1 MEHKRIVINTGKSL
15 FTEPCRKKKN
25 HENQNK
31 NTQLQGHTCSVNRD
45 FPVLVPSFQ
54 CFYYRVFPALVTT
67 FPCFGYIFSLF
78 NLRVFL
84 CFSKI
89 SDLQGFPCIGY
100 NFFMFQIQGFP
111 CFNNIFFLFWLYYFP
126 VLWTFFLCFI
136 YRVFP
141 VFPKFYVVVFQR
153 AGKSL
158 LWEHKHEC
166 KLGCC
171 TRVWKPSEFALSYQ
185 KCSKESNLGY
195 EIWKSSHWPLIQAS
209 VSC

>member
-1 MEHKRIVINTGKSL
+1 MGHISL
-15 FTEPCRKKKN
+15 TKVKKHGLNFDYCQKYFMDFRVNHRFLVLLKFLSKLFRKDFKMS
-25 HENQNK
+25 EY
-31 NTQLQGHTCSVNRD
+31 LQWIIM
-45 FPVLVPSFQ
+45 Q

-78 NLRVFL
+78 NLQVFL
-84 CFSKI
+84 CFTKI

-100 NFFMFQIQGFP
+100 NFFMFQLQGFP

-126 VLWTFFLCFI
+126 VLWTSFPCFI

-158 LWEHKHEC
+158 L
-166 KLGCC
+166 
-171 TRVWKPSEFALSYQ
+171 
-185 KCSKESNLGY
+185 
-195 EIWKSSHWPLIQAS
+195 
-209 VSC
+209 

>member
-1 MEHKRIVINTGKSL
+1 MGPRASSKSW
-15 FTEPCRKKKN
+15 
-25 HENQNK
+25 Q
-31 NTQLQGHTCSVNRD
+31 
-45 FPVLVPSFQ
+45 
-54 CFYYRVFPALVTT
+54 YYRLIHWIKTVCQMLDFFPSPRGLT
-67 FPCFGYIFSLF
+67 FWYNSYFIKAQYQKLNGYIFPLF

-126 VLWTFFLCFI
+126 VLWTFFPCFI

-158 LWEHKHEC
+158 L
-166 KLGCC
+166 
-171 TRVWKPSEFALSYQ
+171 
-185 KCSKESNLGY
+185 
-195 EIWKSSHWPLIQAS
+195 
-209 VSC
+209 